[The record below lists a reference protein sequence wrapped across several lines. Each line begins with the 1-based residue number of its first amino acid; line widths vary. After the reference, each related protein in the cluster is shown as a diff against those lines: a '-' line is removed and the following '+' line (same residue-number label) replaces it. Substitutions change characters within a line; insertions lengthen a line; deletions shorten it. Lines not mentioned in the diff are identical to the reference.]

1 MSFVIV
7 LGFILLIAFMVMGLP
22 VIYSFG
28 VCVFIM
34 LMGLGYDFSFICTTA
49 YARTASYTL
58 LCVPLFIL
66 AGGIIEKGKMGGH
79 LIDFVNKFVGRFRCA
94 LSYVSIITCGVFGAL
109 TGSAA
114 ATAASIGSILTPQL
128 RRAGYKPGFIG
139 ALFANASI
147 LGLLIPPSTLM
158 IVIAWS
164 TGLSVLAC
172 FLCTLFPGIV
182 LIIFLCIVST
192 FMNRHN
198 TDLKAAEPMTPKEW
212 AVDLGHKTK
221 EAFPILLLPLIILG
235 GIYGGLM
242 TPTES
247 AAIGALYAIVIAM
260 FVYRTMNVKEL
271 TSTLVT
277 SGTTA
282 GVIMMSMFMVGVVS
296 KVLTYAG
303 LPELI
308 VKAVDSMH
316 ANRYVVMLFINV
328 ILIIMGMLMDDTCVV
343 LISAPLFFP
352 LAQQLGFDPYHFAA
366 IMGVNMGMATLT
378 PPSAPSLYTC
388 SRICDA
394 PVGEM
399 LLPDFQFLLFAWIP
413 TLILTIAFPQLS
425 LFLPHLIGVG

>member
-1 MSFVIV
+1 MII
-7 LGFILLIAFMVMGLP
+7 LIGFLLLLVFMIIGLP

-28 VCVFIM
+28 VCAVVMM
-34 LMGLGYDFSFICTTA
+34 LGLGYELSFIVTTA
-49 YARTASYTL
+49 YARTATYTL

-66 AGGIIEKGKMGGH
+66 AGGIIEKGRMGTY
-79 LIDFVNKFVGRFRCA
+79 LIQFINKFVGRFKCA
-94 LSYVSIITCGVFGAL
+94 LAYVSIITCGVFGAL

-128 RRAGYKPGFIG
+128 RKAGYTPGFIG

-158 IVIAWS
+158 IVVAWS

-172 FLCTLFPGIV
+172 FMCTLLPGIV
-182 LIIFLCIVST
+182 LICFLCIVSAVL
-192 FMNRHN
+192 NRNNHN
-198 TDLKAAEPMTPKEW
+198 LQAEPSMPPKEW
-212 AVDLGHKTK
+212 AIDLAHITK
-221 EAFPILLLPLIILG
+221 KAFPILLLPIIILG
-235 GIYGGLM
+235 GIYGGLI

-247 AAIGALYAIVIAM
+247 AAVGAFYAIIIAM
-260 FVYRTMNVKEL
+260 FVYRTMSVKGLKEV
-271 TSTLVT
+271 LVK

-308 VKAVDSMH
+308 VEAVHRMG
-316 ANRYVVMLFINV
+316 ANRYIVMLCINV

-352 LAQQLGFDPYHFAA
+352 LAQEIGFEPYHFAA

-388 SRICDA
+388 SRICQA
-394 PVGEM
+394 KVGDM
-399 LLPDFQFLLFAWIP
+399 LKPDMQFLLFAWVP
-413 TLILTIAFPQLS
+413 TLILTILIPDLS
-425 LFLPHLIGVG
+425 LFIPRLMGLV